1 MSRAFFF
8 FLSPSPKLAGLKGI
22 FGKRCEA
29 PLDDPEPS
37 RNTRATTKVVALK
50 KTSQER
56 GESRRERDCDTES
69 RPGNTEPFPA
79 HSRQAPRGPSP
90 GGSAAAR
97 ARLGSALLLL
107 SSPRRS
113 RSPSPARR
121 RLEGG
126 GKSPSSLTRKS
137 ALFPQ
142 KPQLLRA
149 ENTSGRP
156 SDTHRCAF
164 VNPHTRRGG
173 RRMASEG
180 KSAGPR
186 RMAGGCS
193 LPKAALLL
201 RPPFVSGPCLIPR
214 SGSKSRESWRR
225 PK

>member
-1 MSRAFFF
+1 MANGAKRP
-8 FLSPSPKLAGLKGI
+8 LTIPSPRATAADYKGCSLKENKPRARREKERAGL
-22 FGKRCEA
+22 RHR
-29 PLDDPEPS
+29 EPPW
-37 RNTRATTKVVALK
+37 
-50 KTSQER
+50 ER
-56 GESRRERDCDTES
+56 QTIPST
-69 RPGNTEPFPA
+69 FPA
-79 HSRQAPRGPSP
+79 GPARPLPRRLRCGA
-90 GGSAAAR
+90 GSAQ
-97 ARLGSALLLL
+97 LSC
-107 SSPRRS
+107 SSP
-113 RSPSPARR
+113 PPAAPAPPPPHVGAWK
-121 RLEGG
+121 EGG
-126 GKSPSSLTRKS
+126 GAGKNPSSLTRKS

-193 LPKAALLL
+193 LPKAALVPQ
-201 RPPFVSGPCLIPR
+201 PPPISGPCLIPR
-214 SGSKSRESWRR
+214 NGSKSSESSRR